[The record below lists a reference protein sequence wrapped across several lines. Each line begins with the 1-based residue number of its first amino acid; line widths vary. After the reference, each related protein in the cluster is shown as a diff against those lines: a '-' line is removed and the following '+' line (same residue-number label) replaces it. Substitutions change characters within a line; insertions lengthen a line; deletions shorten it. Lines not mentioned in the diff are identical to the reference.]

1 MKKISKEKDIRVDFS
16 KEYKSHWA
24 IFCQAIS
31 EMFAKYI
38 TSPNTRELPNG
49 YTKEDLNFF
58 NSKSKLMYLPWGLY
72 SAGQAVKDGKSLDEN
87 DMVTG
92 RNRNEVKFVIGD
104 SGGFQIET
112 GVIKWEGNKTR
123 EKMLRWL
130 EKNCEISMILD
141 FPTGSI
147 KKRKNPYYEE
157 YCYDDKGN
165 PIYDIIE
172 VNGKK
177 KRVHKIIKH
186 KLDFWFCLERT
197 IENNEY
203 FILHRTPGKTKFLNV
218 LQGRYH
224 DFDLDDEEIENL
236 NYGELPMEER
246 KRLLREKKISEVD
259 AWYHSVK
266 KFSSCGEKSFEGWAL
281 AGDHK
286 NCFDLSL
293 RRLVIMLYDGF
304 LEKETWIH
312 FLGMGQVP
320 IICLYSTIQKMLR
333 QHKLCNKNLIIS
345 CDSSSAFSAAG
356 AYGLVYDKIKMNKSG
371 WCLSFDKLPQ
381 GKKYIGSK
389 EPWITENS
397 KVNLAEKL
405 CSPISKIMTLGDINV
420 RKNCDDERTMD
431 GDSYAYLMHH
441 NAYVLQ
447 KAVIEGQKIF
457 DMKDDDAK
465 FLIPNDVLEIKKVI
479 EDTFCFD
486 SREKMLKHIKKN
498 VNILRKLAVSKGP
511 SVSEIENEDLFFIP
525 RSDRSGKKKT
535 KKEILN
541 NGNKNITDAFDLF
554 FLQEREENI

>member
-1 MKKISKEKDIRVDFS
+1 MRKNIRVDFS
-16 KEYKSHWA
+16 KEYKPHWA

-58 NSKSKLMYLPWGLY
+58 NSKSRLMYLPWGLY
-72 SAGQAVKDGKSLDEN
+72 SAGQAVKDAKSLDEN

-92 RNRNEVKFVIGD
+92 RNRDEVKFVIGD

-112 GVIKWEGNKTR
+112 GAIKWEGNKTR
-123 EKMLRWL
+123 EKMLKWL

-157 YCYDDKGN
+157 YCYDDEGN

-177 KRVHKIIKH
+177 KRVHKTIKH

-224 DFDLDDEEIENL
+224 DFDLDDEEIEKL

-246 KRLLREKKISEVD
+246 KRLLKEKKISEVD

-356 AYGLVYDKIKMNKSG
+356 AYGLVYDEIKMNKSG
-371 WCLSFDKLPQ
+371 WYLSFDKLPQ

-405 CSPISKIMTLGDINV
+405 GSPISKIMTLGDINV
-420 RKNCDDERTMD
+420 RENCDEERTMD

-486 SREKMLKHIKKN
+486 SREKMLKHIRKN

-511 SVSEIENEDLFFIP
+511 SVSEIENEDFFFIP
-525 RSDRSGKKKT
+525 RSDRSGKKKI
-535 KKEILN
+535 KKENLN
-541 NGNKNITDAFDLF
+541 NGNKNIIDAFDLF
-554 FLQEREENI
+554 FLQEREENT